1 MATLN
6 ISYGETV
13 KPFSNK
19 FISSIKSIFHIV
31 EEKYG
36 LDSSVEVVFIND
48 AYMESLNSQ
57 FRQKDGTTDV
67 LSFDLGSPFRLS
79 DDTVNKEIYISVE
92 QAFRQ
97 AVQLGISLTEELTRL
112 FLHGL
117 LHLYGWKHETEA
129 ALILMENEAES
140 LLQLI
145 ESPGNH

>member
-13 KPFSNK
+13 KPLSNE
-19 FISSIKSIFHIV
+19 FISSIKSVFQIV
-31 EEKYG
+31 EEKYR

-67 LSFDLGSPFRLS
+67 LSFNLGSSVGLS
-79 DDTVNKEIYISVE
+79 EDIITKEIYISVE

-97 AVQLGISLTEELTRL
+97 AVRLGISLTEELTRL

-117 LHLYGWKHETEA
+117 LHLYGWKHETET

-145 ESPGNH
+145 ESHRNH

>member
-1 MATLN
+1 MAILN

-13 KPFSNK
+13 KPLSNE
-19 FISSIKSIFHIV
+19 FISSIKSVFQIV
-31 EEKYG
+31 EEKYR
-36 LDSSVEVVFIND
+36 LDSSVEVVFIDD

-67 LSFDLGSPFRLS
+67 LSFNLGSSVGLS
-79 DDTVNKEIYISVE
+79 EDTITKEIYISVE

-117 LHLYGWKHETEA
+117 LHLYGWKHETET

-145 ESPGNH
+145 ESHRNH

>member
-1 MATLN
+1 VATLN

-13 KPFSNK
+13 KPLSNE
-19 FISSIKSIFHIV
+19 FISSIKSVFQIV
-31 EEKYG
+31 EEKYR

-67 LSFDLGSPFRLS
+67 LSFNLGSSVGLS
-79 DDTVNKEIYISVE
+79 EDIITKEIYISVE

-97 AVQLGISLTEELTRL
+97 AVRLGISLTEELTRL

-117 LHLYGWKHETEA
+117 LHLYGWKHETET

-145 ESPGNH
+145 ESHRNH

>member
-13 KPFSNK
+13 KPFSNQ

>member
-13 KPFSNK
+13 KPLSNE
-19 FISSIKSIFHIV
+19 FISSIKSVFEIV
-31 EEKYG
+31 EEKYR

-67 LSFDLGSPFRLS
+67 LSFNLGPSVGLS
-79 DDTVNKEIYISVE
+79 EDAITKEIYISVE

-97 AVQLGISLTEELTRL
+97 AVRLGISLTEELTRL

-117 LHLYGWKHETEA
+117 LHLYGWKHETET

-145 ESPGNH
+145 ESHRNH